1 MRVPS
6 LGWEDSLEEEM
17 ATHSLILAWRIP
29 WTEELDEMQ
38 STGSHRVRH
47 DWSDLAGMHTLG
59 RGGSFMAFLREGC
72 SFFFFPGH
80 SAWLVGFYFPDQGLN
95 PGSQQWEPGI
105 LTPVPPWSSQNCSFW
120 LRLCALGSHYS
131 SNWGGVCV
139 SVSSVFFYFKFHF
152 LHF

>member
-29 WTEELDEMQ
+29 WTEELGEMQ
-38 STGSHRVRH
+38 STGSHRVRY

-72 SFFFFPGH
+72 SFFFSWPFSLACWILFP
-80 SAWLVGFYFPDQGLN
+80 W
-95 PGSQQWEPGI
+95 PGI
-105 LTPVPPWSSQNCSFW
+105 EPRISAVRAWHPNPCTTLEFPKLLILTKAVCPWQP
-120 LRLCALGSHYS
+120 LLKQLGV
-131 SNWGGVCV
+131 GE